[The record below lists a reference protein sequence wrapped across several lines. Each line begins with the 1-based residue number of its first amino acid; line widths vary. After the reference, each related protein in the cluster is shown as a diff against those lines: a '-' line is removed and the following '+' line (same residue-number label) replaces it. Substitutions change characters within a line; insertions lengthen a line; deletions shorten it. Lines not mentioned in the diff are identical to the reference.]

1 MDEDKK
7 PKLSI
12 EEVKALAEQEG
23 EGEIPD
29 EVVEKIA
36 QRLQRLQE
44 EKEQRERR
52 KEELTNEIKKI
63 LPNFVDFK
71 EDYEVE
77 DLERIVEY
85 LQNMRFNYAKR
96 VVNKPAKKL
105 RFKNFLFLALG
116 TIVIGVVLFLAKMTF
131 WG

>member
-7 PKLSI
+7 PMLSL
-12 EEVKALAEQEG
+12 EELRELAKELE
-23 EGEIPD
+23 
-29 EVVEKIA
+29 
-36 QRLQRLQE
+36 RLQE
-44 EKEQRERR
+44 EKKQRERR

-71 EDYEVE
+71 EDYDVE

-116 TIVIGVVLFLAKMTF
+116 TIVIGVVLFLVKITF